1 MRRVCGNFSFQL
13 PRIKSRGSQALIQFR
28 SDWSDNYGG
37 FSAAVRFTAGERQ
50 GCGGI
55 VNLTETSQVQLRAP
69 DVAVNPRNDRIEGE
83 LDCQWTVLTLPGKVI
98 RFQLTQIDMAA
109 TTASGNCDGDY
120 LELRDGPGTDSSLIG
135 RYCGSTSPPSLVGSN
150 NIMSIR
156 LVTGTSN
163 RRANFV
169 ASVSFQERMFQNL
182 KLQALPE
189 PQTFKF
195 DKFQLR
201 ADRVPDWMLR
211 KQRSNCLLQAIRQ
224 FRQPIY
230 AVVGSST
237 VTERQFSCGSS
248 S

>member
-109 TTASGNCDGDY
+109 TTASGNCDDDY
-120 LELRDGPGTDSSLIG
+120 LELRE
-135 RYCGSTSPPSLVGSN
+135 
-150 NIMSIR
+150 
-156 LVTGTSN
+156 N
-163 RRANFV
+163 RTHIV
-169 ASVSFQERMFQNL
+169 Y
-182 KLQALPE
+182 ALFP
-189 PQTFKF
+189 
-195 DKFQLR
+195 DKFRNAFGECASCHGLQTSFT
-201 ADRVPDWMLR
+201 D
-211 KQRSNCLLQAIRQ
+211 NLLQKCVHT
-224 FRQPIY
+224 FFEHNC
-230 AVVGSST
+230 VDKV
-237 VTERQFSCGSS
+237 
-248 S
+248 